1 MEDVKIWLAVLW
13 LVNTVGGLTSLV
25 FEFYEPGVLDEIR
38 SGVKYGLAI
47 SPQFLLALVVLFTVS
62 LIMAFLSV
70 RLRDR
75 LNRGLNIVVGLVYVA
90 FSLILLVQKL
100 ENQSVLAVGSV
111 VGTILSALVVW
122 YAYKWPKS

>member
-38 SGVKYGLAI
+38 SGAKNGLAI
-47 SPQFLLALVVLFTVS
+47 SPQFLLALVVLFAVS

-75 LNRGLNIVVGLVYVA
+75 LNRGLNIVVGLIYVA
-90 FSLILLVQKL
+90 FSLILLLQKL
-100 ENQSVLAVGSV
+100 ENESVLAVGSV

>member
-38 SGVKYGLAI
+38 SGAKNGLAI
-47 SPQFLLALVVLFTVS
+47 NPQFLLALVVLFAVS

-75 LNRGLNIVVGLVYVA
+75 LNRGLNIVVVLVYVA
-90 FSLILLVQKL
+90 FSLILLLQKL

-111 VGTILSALVVW
+111 VGTIFAALVVW

>member
-13 LVNTVGGLTSLV
+13 LVNTVGGLSSLV

-38 SGVKYGLAI
+38 SGAKNGIAI
-47 SPQFLLALVVLFTVS
+47 GPVFLLALVVLFTVS

-75 LNRGLNIVVGLVYVA
+75 LNRGLNIVVGLVYFA
-90 FSLILLVQKL
+90 ISMILLVQKL

-111 VGTILSALVVW
+111 VGTILAALVVW

>member
-25 FEFYEPGVLDEIR
+25 FEFYEPGMLDEIR
-38 SGVKYGLAI
+38 SGVKDGLAI

-62 LIMAFLSV
+62 LTMAFLSV
-70 RLRDR
+70 RLGDR
-75 LNRGLNIVVGLVYVA
+75 LNRGLNIVVGLVYVT
-90 FSLILLVQKL
+90 FSLVLLVQKL

>member
-13 LVNTVGGLTSLV
+13 LANTVGGLSSLV

-38 SGVKYGLAI
+38 SGAKNGIVI
-47 SPQFLLALVVLFTVS
+47 VPVFVLALVVLFTVS

-75 LNRGLNIVVGLVYVA
+75 LNRGLNIVVGLVYFVI
-90 FSLILLVQKL
+90 SLILLVQKL
-100 ENQSVLAVGSV
+100 ESQSVLAVGSV
-111 VGTILSALVVW
+111 VGTILAALVVW

>member
-13 LVNTVGGLTSLV
+13 IVNTVGGLTSLV

-38 SGVKYGLAI
+38 SGVKEGIAI
-47 SPQFLLALVVLFTVS
+47 NQQFLLALVVLFTVS
-62 LIMAFLSV
+62 LLMAFLSV
-70 RLRDR
+70 RLQGR

-90 FSLILLVQKL
+90 FSLILLLQKL
-100 ENQSVLAVGSV
+100 ENQSVLAVGSA

-122 YAYKWPKS
+122 YAYKWPKN

>member
-1 MEDVKIWLAVLW
+1 MKIWLAVLW
-13 LVNTVGGLTSLV
+13 LANTIGGLSSLV

-38 SGVKYGLAI
+38 SGVKNGIAI
-47 SPQFLLALVVLFTVS
+47 VPVFVLALVVLFTVS

-75 LNRGLNIVVGLVYVA
+75 LNRGLNIVVGLVYFVI
-90 FSLILLVQKL
+90 SLILLVQKL
-100 ENQSVLAVGSV
+100 ESQSILAVGSV
-111 VGTILSALVVW
+111 VGTILAALVVW

>member
-1 MEDVKIWLAVLW
+1 LLAVLW
-13 LVNTVGGLTSLV
+13 LVNAVGGLTSLI

-38 SGVKYGLAI
+38 SGVKNGLAI
-47 SPQFLLALVVLFTVS
+47 SPQFLLALVALFTVS

-75 LNRGLNIVVGLVYVA
+75 LNRALNIVVGLVYVA
-90 FSLILLVQKL
+90 FSLILLLQKL
-100 ENQSVLAVGSV
+100 ESESVLAVGSV
-111 VGTILSALVVW
+111 VGTIFAALVVW